1 LANAFV
7 ELADTLTA
15 DYDVTELTQQLID
28 HSMALLPIDAA
39 GIMLGDTEGKLQLLA
54 SSSEETRLLE
64 LLQLHADAGPC
75 LLVYRTGEPLFV
87 DDLRAEPERWPAF
100 AMRSVEHGFKAV
112 AALPLRLR
120 DDRIGTLNLFRTT
133 TGPMSTSDIG
143 VAEALAA
150 VAAIGIMHERVL
162 AKTTLVARQLN
173 TALETRVVIEQAK
186 GMLAERGGL
195 DMDDA
200 FALLRKHARNSQRQ
214 LSELASRVVDGT
226 EADAVLQS
234 QRR

>member
-1 LANAFV
+1 
-7 ELADTLTA
+7 
-15 DYDVTELTQQLID
+15 
-28 HSMALLPIDAA
+28 
-39 GIMLGDTEGKLQLLA
+39 
-54 SSSEETRLLE
+54 LE